1 MKKYILSIVLG
12 MLVGVFMSKTFLEE
26 YDNYKGIKKVS
37 NTGTNAYFIKYGTY
51 KDEKELEKNTSK
63 LINYI
68 YTKEEDKYIVY
79 IGITFDKNNL
89 DKLLNYYKSLKYNV
103 EVEEYVITSKPF
115 IEYLTNTDKL
125 ISNSKDSSVIGEV
138 CNQVLSKYE
147 ELVINGSKN

>member
-1 MKKYILSIVLG
+1 MKKYILSIILG

-68 YTKEEDKYIVY
+68 
-79 IGITFDKNNL
+79 
-89 DKLLNYYKSLKYNV
+89 
-103 EVEEYVITSKPF
+103 
-115 IEYLTNTDKL
+115 
-125 ISNSKDSSVIGEV
+125 
-138 CNQVLSKYE
+138 
-147 ELVINGSKN
+147 